1 MDFLIIALILV
12 YAFLGFYKGA
22 LKMLVSLFSAVLLFL
37 LSYYVSI
44 ALANSLQG
52 STIYQ
57 SVYDFLQNIFDN
69 MLPGEFES
77 MSEVLAV
84 VGSMSNAILR
94 LVFQTV
100 LKNITFE
107 GSLSFG
113 EIITPTFTLIFF
125 KVILFIFCFIL
136 LSIAFK
142 IISFLLKKSIE
153 SVGLGKINRVAGFLL
168 GGLKGF
174 VVSMVVFIFLSFLSS
189 LGINSGLTSFVE
201 DGVISSY
208 LYNQYFLKIF
218 ELFY

>member
-84 VGSMSNAILR
+84 VGSMSNVILR

-189 LGINSGLTSFVE
+189 LGINSELTSFVE

>member
-84 VGSMSNAILR
+84 VGSMSNVILR

>member
-1 MDFLIIALILV
+1 
-12 YAFLGFYKGA
+12 
-22 LKMLVSLFSAVLLFL
+22 MLVSLFSAVLLFL

-57 SVYDFLQNIFDN
+57 SAYDFLQNIFDN

-84 VGSMSNAILR
+84 VGSMSNVILR

>member
-52 STIYQ
+52 SAIYQ

-69 MLPGEFES
+69 MLPGEFKS

-84 VGSMSNAILR
+84 VGSMSNVILR

-189 LGINSGLTSFVE
+189 LGINSELTSFVE

>member
-1 MDFLIIALILV
+1 
-12 YAFLGFYKGA
+12 
-22 LKMLVSLFSAVLLFL
+22 MLVSLFSAVLLFL

-84 VGSMSNAILR
+84 VGSMSNVILR

>member
-1 MDFLIIALILV
+1 
-12 YAFLGFYKGA
+12 
-22 LKMLVSLFSAVLLFL
+22 MLVSLFSAVLLFL

>member
-1 MDFLIIALILV
+1 MDFFIIALILV
-12 YAFLGFYKGA
+12 YAFLGFYKGV

-84 VGSMSNAILR
+84 VGSMSNVILR

>member
-84 VGSMSNAILR
+84 VGSMSNVILR

-153 SVGLGKINRVAGFLL
+153 SAGLGKINRVAGFLL

>member
-57 SVYDFLQNIFDN
+57 SAYDFLQNIFDN

-84 VGSMSNAILR
+84 VGSMSNVILR

>member
-1 MDFLIIALILV
+1 
-12 YAFLGFYKGA
+12 
-22 LKMLVSLFSAVLLFL
+22 MLVSLFSAVLLFL

-57 SVYDFLQNIFDN
+57 SAYDFLQNIFDN

-84 VGSMSNAILR
+84 VGSMSNVILR

-125 KVILFIFCFIL
+125 KVILFILCFIL

>member
-1 MDFLIIALILV
+1 
-12 YAFLGFYKGA
+12 
-22 LKMLVSLFSAVLLFL
+22 MLVSLFSAVLLFL

-77 MSEVLAV
+77 MSEVLAG

-94 LVFQTV
+94 LVFQAV

-125 KVILFIFCFIL
+125 KVILFILCFIL

-142 IISFLLKKSIE
+142 IINFLLKKSIE

-189 LGINSGLTSFVE
+189 LGINSELTSFVE

>member
-1 MDFLIIALILV
+1 
-12 YAFLGFYKGA
+12 
-22 LKMLVSLFSAVLLFL
+22 MLVSLFSAVLLFL

-77 MSEVLAV
+77 MSEVLAG

-94 LVFQTV
+94 LVFQAV

-153 SVGLGKINRVAGFLL
+153 SVRLGKINRVAGFLL

>member
-84 VGSMSNAILR
+84 VGSMSNVILR

-113 EIITPTFTLIFF
+113 EIITPTFTIIFF

>member
-22 LKMLVSLFSAVLLFL
+22 LKMLVSLFSAVLIFL

-77 MSEVLAV
+77 MSEVLAG

>member
-77 MSEVLAV
+77 MSEVLAG
-84 VGSMSNAILR
+84 VGSMSNVILR

-100 LKNITFE
+100 LNTITFE

-153 SVGLGKINRVAGFLL
+153 SVRLGKINRVAGFLL